1 MKDFYALGMW
11 KCGRLGDQ
19 SCLVFFGQPNSPD
32 TFVKFQKLLQN
43 AFLLGPLFVT
53 FQKRCLEKNR
63 YLETAW
69 KLNLGEKKKFLLW
82 HHFQGGKLLWKCTAM
97 LLKIAFWRIIIIFKL
112 LNCFYSQSYYGW
124 ENVHC

>member
-69 KLNLGEKKKFLLW
+69 KLNLGGKKEVSALASLS
-82 HHFQGGKLLWKCTAM
+82 GGQIVVKMYC
-97 LLKIAFWRIIIIFKL
+97 
-112 LNCFYSQSYYGW
+112 
-124 ENVHC
+124 NVA